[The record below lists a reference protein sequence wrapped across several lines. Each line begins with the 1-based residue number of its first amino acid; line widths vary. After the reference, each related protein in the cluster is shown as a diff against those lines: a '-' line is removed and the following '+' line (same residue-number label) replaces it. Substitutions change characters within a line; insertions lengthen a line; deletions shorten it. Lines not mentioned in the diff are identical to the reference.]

1 MPGDPDWSGGTVFRD
16 EREVAIAA
24 PARAVFRAVCRLG
37 GRRGWYADWL
47 WKIRGALDRLAGG
60 PGIRRG
66 RRNPDTLRYGDALD
80 FWRVVGLDQD
90 RSLSLRAEM
99 RRPGKALLD
108 FRITA
113 NGAKN
118 CSLRQTALFEP
129 RGLFGLMYWYSV
141 LPFHG
146 VVFRGMLAGIQ
157 RDAVQ
162 MAALE
167 GVR

>member
-1 MPGDPDWSGGTVFRD
+1 M
-16 EREVAIAA
+16 
-24 PARAVFRAVCRLG
+24 
-37 GRRGWYADWL
+37 
-47 WKIRGALDRLAGG
+47 
-60 PGIRRG
+60 
-66 RRNPDTLRYGDALD
+66 
-80 FWRVVGLDQD
+80 VGLDQD

-99 RRPGKALLD
+99 RLPGKALLD

-118 CSLRQTALFEP
+118 CTLRQTALFEP

-141 LPFHG
+141 LPLHG

-162 MAALE
+162 MAAWRE
-167 GVR
+167 

>member
-1 MPGDPDWSGGTVFRD
+1 M
-16 EREVAIAA
+16 
-24 PARAVFRAVCRLG
+24 
-37 GRRGWYADWL
+37 
-47 WKIRGALDRLAGG
+47 
-60 PGIRRG
+60 
-66 RRNPDTLRYGDALD
+66 
-80 FWRVVGLDQD
+80 DQD

-99 RRPGKALLD
+99 RLPGKALLD

-118 CSLRQTALFEP
+118 CTLRQTALFEP

-141 LPFHG
+141 LPLHG

>member
-1 MPGDPDWSGGTVFRD
+1 M
-16 EREVAIAA
+16 
-24 PARAVFRAVCRLG
+24 RL
-37 GRRGWYADWL
+37 
-47 WKIRGALDRLAGG
+47 
-60 PGIRRG
+60 
-66 RRNPDTLRYGDALD
+66 
-80 FWRVVGLDQD
+80 
-90 RSLSLRAEM
+90 
-99 RRPGKALLD
+99 PGKALLD

-118 CSLRQTALFEP
+118 CTLRQTALFEP

-141 LPFHG
+141 LPLHG
-146 VVFRGMLAGIQ
+146 VVFRGMLTGIR